1 MLAGPGT
8 LHHERRA
15 AQERSRHG
23 EKGARDRSRRVNTW
37 IQPCLNPA
45 CPPGTV
51 TRADTVPVWQ
61 RKRPDHP
68 TGAAARREPA
78 SRWRGPHS
86 PPCPA
91 ASADAGPTHHGR
103 GSGQALQLEDVHAG
117 LGAAHPVTVALA
129 RLRQVTVGAVRIP
142 GERGR
147 AVSPRP
153 PGPGARSSPHVCR
166 PAGRSGPRGPAGS
179 SAPVAA
185 PAPSRLPS
193 VPLSGAGV
201 SSRRRGHTWDSVLVP
216 VLAPT
221 PPQKARGGSSLADL
235 PAQPA
240 RARRTRAPSPRA
252 PRGYVQGAPQVLERG
267 SLLGGRG
274 AARALGH
281 PPRTAPQGPLAL

>member
-1 MLAGPGT
+1 M
-8 LHHERRA
+8 
-15 AQERSRHG
+15 
-23 EKGARDRSRRVNTW
+23 
-37 IQPCLNPA
+37 
-45 CPPGTV
+45 PPGDRHAPRGPSREPTQCQFGDGNV
-51 TRADTVPVWQ
+51 LTTPQGPPHAGTPLPGGLRGRRPHSPWQ
-61 RKRPDHP
+61 RKRPGPAAGRRPCWPRRRPPRHRRP
-68 TGAAARREPA
+68 GSAAAGHSRCCPDPWGEGQSREP
-78 SRWRGPHS
+78 P
-86 PPCPA
+86 
-91 ASADAGPTHHGR
+91 
-103 GSGQALQLEDVHAG
+103 
-117 LGAAHPVTVALA
+117 
-129 RLRQVTVGAVRIP
+129 
-142 GERGR
+142 
-147 AVSPRP
+147 P